1 MSGYAGN
8 GDTFGAYV
16 PGTVR
21 RMHATPGVD
30 AAAKRWALIAC
41 ILGSAVV
48 FVDSTVVNVALPA
61 LQEDLDASLAGQQWV
76 VESYL
81 LTLSALI
88 LTGGSLGDLFGR
100 RRVFALG
107 IGGFGVTSVLCAIA
121 PTVETLVAA
130 RTLQGVAGALLVP
143 STLAILTEIHR
154 DPHER
159 GAAIGSW
166 TAWTS
171 GAIALGPPLG
181 GLLVDAVSWRLIFAI
196 NVPVV
201 AVTLW
206 LTLRHVPALAPRTTD
221 GRHVDVV
228 GSALAALGLG
238 GVVLGMIEQ
247 PVHGW
252 GDPLVWAPLGL
263 GVALLAGFV
272 AYERRTPNPMLP
284 LSLFAERG
292 FAAANATTLTVYA
305 GLGAATFFVA
315 LFLQQVAGYDAVEGG
330 LALTP
335 VTLMMVTLSRRWGAL
350 AERVGARLLMTAGP
364 AIMAVGMLLYLRVD
378 ERGDY
383 LADVLPAVLV
393 FGLGLSMTVAPLTA
407 AVLGAVDDRHAGVA
421 SGVNNAI
428 ARVAGLLAIAG
439 VGAVVSGRL
448 GAATFGDAA
457 PADALDAFH
466 AGMVVSAALLV
477 LGALTALLAL
487 RPGAAAR

>member
-1 MSGYAGN
+1 
-8 GDTFGAYV
+8 
-16 PGTVR
+16 
-21 RMHATPGVD
+21 MHAR
-30 AAAKRWALIAC
+30 AKRLALLAC

-121 PTVETLVAA
+121 PTVETLIAA

-228 GSALAALGLG
+228 GSALAAFGLG

-364 AIMAVGMLLYLRVD
+364 AIMAAGMLLYLRVD

>member
-1 MSGYAGN
+1 
-8 GDTFGAYV
+8 
-16 PGTVR
+16 
-21 RMHATPGVD
+21 MHATPVVD

-130 RTLQGVAGALLVP
+130 RALQGVAGALLVP
-143 STLAILTEIHR
+143 STLAILTEIHP

>member
-1 MSGYAGN
+1 M
-8 GDTFGAYV
+8 
-16 PGTVR
+16 
-21 RMHATPGVD
+21 MHAR
-30 AAAKRWALIAC
+30 AKRLALLAC

-121 PTVETLVAA
+121 PTVETLIAA

-228 GSALAALGLG
+228 GSALAAFGLG

-364 AIMAVGMLLYLRVD
+364 AIMAAGMLLYLRVD